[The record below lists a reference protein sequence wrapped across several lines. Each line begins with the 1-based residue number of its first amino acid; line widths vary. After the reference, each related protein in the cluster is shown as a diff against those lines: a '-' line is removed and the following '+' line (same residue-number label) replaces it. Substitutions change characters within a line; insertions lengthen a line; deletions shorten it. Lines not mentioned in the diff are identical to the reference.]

1 MFQRRLTLPLNPTE
15 SFFLWGPR
23 QTGKSTLLRK
33 TYPDSLWFDLLDS
46 DLFVS
51 LSKRPALFREIV
63 LGFEKTGPVVIDE
76 IQKIPALLD
85 EIHRL
90 IESDGKV
97 FAMCGSSA
105 RKVRKGH
112 ANLLGGRARRFE
124 LSGLV
129 SAELGTEFELTRI
142 LNTGYLPRHISNKE
156 PEQAIRSYVNDYLKE
171 EIAAEGISRNLGV
184 FSDFLRA
191 AAFSDGEQV
200 NFSNIARECGVSAP
214 TVRGY
219 FDVLCDTLWG
229 NFCQAFQKRPSR
241 RITVSPK
248 FYFADVAVVNYLC
261 KRGKIQPGSELYGK
275 AFENWLYH
283 ELLAAYQYRNRDPEI
298 TFWRTTTQTEVDF
311 ILGDGEIAVEA
322 KSTEEVRSDHLKP
335 LREFAKDH
343 PQVKRRIVVSRDK
356 FPRKTEDNIE
366 ILPYAHFVNKLWNG
380 AEIIP

>member
-1 MFQRRLTLPLNPTE
+1 MLFR
-15 SFFLWGPR
+15 S

-46 DLFVS
+46 DLFIS

-63 LGFEKTGPVVIDE
+63 LGSEKIGPVVIDE
-76 IQKIPALLD
+76 IQKIPTLLD

-142 LNTGYLPRHISNKE
+142 LNTGYLPRHISNME

-219 FDVLCDTLWG
+219 FDVLCDTLLG

-241 RITVSPK
+241 RIAVSPK

-311 ILGDGEIAVEA
+311 ILGDGEIAIEA
-322 KSTEEVRSDHLKP
+322 KSTKEVRSDHLKP

-366 ILPYAHFVNKLWNG
+366 VLPYAHFVEELWNEAG
-380 AEIIP
+380 IIS